1 MKTQMTTPT
10 KKESQKH
17 LIILDGFLL
26 PVLFW
31 ALLACSLVFPFSYS
45 NAGDGVNSNTITSGT
60 TTTTSTGTSTS
71 TTVTNSDN
79 SETTTTT
86 TPITTTSVETTVTQT
101 NVGNVVENPNFT
113 NHLGGGSSTNWTIE
127 ACGGNGCAFGPTHGF
142 MTSHGTGRISQTQ
155 TAEDLGL
162 TSGIS
167 AEEAGQG
174 FSFSFGADVRNNFRN
189 QIGNNYTQGG
199 TTDSWSIKLEVFD
212 GVGSSLGSESIG
224 FHGCVNCGSTNQ
236 TNQAE
241 TGTLHINSG
250 NIVATGE
257 ITLEGRDLG
266 SWDGYYGPRF
276 NNVFTTFVYNDIV
289 RETTTG
295 TTYTD
300 LITTIGCDTLNT
312 CEEDIAQLL
321 TTTIN
326 LTSDTTTE
334 IAELTIEP
342 IAAPVDT
349 GPAPTE
355 NAGTSM
361 AELTPAPIEM
371 PTIQAPVMAA
381 PAQSF
386 SPEASVETEIQ
397 AEISN
402 DIGASIDTPVTTD
415 SSESGSS
422 TQNTPEP
429 GPEPA
434 TEAATPEPE
443 SGPEPENNEAKPE
456 VAEAKPESNDSSG
469 GTKSE
474 AKNDTE
480 ESSEDVQEE
489 PNSKPEVAKKQTAK
503 KEQKATPKKM
513 TKKQQKRKAKQK
525 AAKKIV
531 KKMGDKGKYEGGN
544 QLKTLVIMSVLGNSR
559 EFFSTQRMLPDTPGF
574 FQSTRVPD
582 TQITDN
588 SAAAYYMIGS
598 SSAVMDELIESQ
610 YK

>member
-1 MKTQMTTPT
+1 MKTQMTTPK
-10 KKESQKH
+10 KKELPKRH
-17 LIILDGFLL
+17 PILHTFLL
-26 PVLFW
+26 WGLFW
-31 ALLACSLVFPFSYS
+31 VSLVCFLAFLPSYS

-60 TTTTSTGTSTS
+60 TVTTTTGTPTSST
-71 TTVTNSDN
+71 VVNSDN

-86 TPITTTSVETTVTQT
+86 TPATTTTVQTTVTQT
-101 NVGNVVENPNFT
+101 NVDNVVENPNFT

-127 ACGGNGCAFGPTHGF
+127 ACGGSGCAFGPTHGF
-142 MTSHGTGRISQTQ
+142 MTSYGTARISQTQ
-155 TAEDLGL
+155 SAEDLGL

-167 AEEAGQG
+167 VEEAGQG
-174 FSFSFGADVRNNFRN
+174 FTFSFGADVRNNFRN
-189 QIGNNYTQGG
+189 QIGNNYGQGG
-199 TTDSWSIKLEVFD
+199 TTDSWSIELEVFD
-212 GVGSSLGSESIG
+212 ALGSSLGSESIG
-224 FHGCVNCGSTNQ
+224 VTGGANIGNTYQTNQ
-236 TNQAE
+236 TE

-250 NIVATGE
+250 NIVASGQ
-257 ITLEGRDLG
+257 ITIEGRDLG
-266 SWDGYYGPRF
+266 NWGGYYGPRF

-289 RETTTG
+289 RQTTTD

-300 LITTIGCDTLNT
+300 LITTVGCDVLNT

-321 TTTIN
+321 TTTID
-326 LTSDTTTE
+326 LTPDTTTE
-334 IAELTIEP
+334 VAELTIEP

-355 NAGTSM
+355 NVGTSM

-381 PAQSF
+381 PVQSF

-402 DIGASIDTPVTTD
+402 DIGASIDTPIAAGP
-415 SSESGSS
+415 SEGGGS
-422 TQNTPEP
+422 TQTTPEP

-434 TEAATPEPE
+434 TETATSEPEPE
-443 SGPEPENNEAKPE
+443 PETTTAKAEPEAKAAPEKVSNEKT
-456 VAEAKPESNDSSG
+456 ES
-469 GTKSE
+469 KS
-474 AKNDTE
+474 AP
-480 ESSEDVQEE
+480 V
-489 PNSKPEVAKKQTAK
+489 KKQTAK
-503 KEQKATPKKM
+503 KEQKAAPKKM

-559 EFFSTQRMLPDTPGF
+559 EFFSAQKMLPDTPGF

-588 SAAAYYMIGS
+588 SAAAYYMIGG
-598 SSAVMDELIESQ
+598 SSAVMNQLIESQ